1 MKSSCPA
8 VIAAIL
14 AADSRPATLTIVAQV
29 VTADIDP
36 ALLQQDGDTVYAV
49 LTGST
54 SGGEAIEGEDEITI
68 VPPK

>member
-1 MKSSCPA
+1 M
-8 VIAAIL
+8 
-14 AADSRPATLTIVAQV
+14 AQV